1 MQTSAWLGWLLSL
14 VAIFFSI
21 APQVIPVQTKLLAL
35 EDTGG
40 TLVNSTIDQVIKH
53 GLSFYSKQ
61 YIFIDSNA
69 FKAPSEVYS
78 QTFCP

>member
-1 MQTSAWLGWLLSL
+1 MIISL

-40 TLVNSTIDQVIKH
+40 TYVNIVKHRGIDQIIKH

-69 FKAPSEVYS
+69 LKAPSEVYS